1 MFRSVSR
8 RSHDGVS
15 SLLRRNRRRTGA
27 HSPIVIDGN
36 RDGARRG
43 RASSANPDLHK
54 RWP

>member
-1 MFRSVSR
+1 MYRSVSQR
-8 RSHDGVS
+8 TQNGVS

-43 RASSANPDLHK
+43 PRVQLHPDLHK